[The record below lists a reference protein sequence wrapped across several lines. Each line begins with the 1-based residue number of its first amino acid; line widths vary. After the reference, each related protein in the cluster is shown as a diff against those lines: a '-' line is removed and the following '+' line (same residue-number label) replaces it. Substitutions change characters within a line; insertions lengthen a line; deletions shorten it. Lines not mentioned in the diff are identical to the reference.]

1 MARARSPALVP
12 IKPAQTKSA
21 SKNGSQITA
30 VSAPDGHISGGEKL
44 MLDRTSKG
52 DETRQS
58 QLIGVNACD
67 MRQKGHLRGKLH
79 K

>member
-1 MARARSPALVP
+1 
-12 IKPAQTKSA
+12 
-21 SKNGSQITA
+21 
-30 VSAPDGHISGGEKL
+30 